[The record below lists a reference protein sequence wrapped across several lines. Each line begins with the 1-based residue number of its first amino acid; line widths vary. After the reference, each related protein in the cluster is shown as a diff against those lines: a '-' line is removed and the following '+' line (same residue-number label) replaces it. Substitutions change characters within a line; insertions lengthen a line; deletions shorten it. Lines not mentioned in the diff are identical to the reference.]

1 MKPLLLHYYITTRCN
16 AHCSFCDIWKEPS
29 GPDAMLNEV
38 SANLAA
44 ARKAGCRFVDFTGG
58 EPLLHKELPLFL
70 ANARR
75 LGFITSVTT
84 NCLLFPQRAAELAGL
99 IDLLH
104 FSIDA
109 DTPELHDAIRGCASY
124 QKVIDS
130 IDIALSYRLA
140 PDLLFTYTERNID
153 AFEGVYRLAR
163 SKRLIAILD
172 PVFDSTGKDPLD
184 PAIHRKAVALSKR
197 PGVYLNSAH
206 LSLRSQGG
214 NRTLSP
220 LCRAVDS
227 TVVILPNNTLALPC
241 FHHRIDLI
249 PVKNDLTGV
258 MAGTTRRE
266 AAKMQG
272 QYQFCE
278 NCHINCYF
286 DPSYGYMRNRFFVRS
301 MMAKMRYTWYKY
313 AIYRRSIPLPI
324 IKKRPGTIPDL

>member
-1 MKPLLLHYYITTRCN
+1 MRPLLLHYYITMRCN
-16 AHCSFCDIWKEPS
+16 AHCSFCNIWEETPE
-29 GPDAMLNEV
+29 PDALPQDV
-38 SANLAA
+38 LANLAA

-84 NCLLFPQRAAELAGL
+84 NCLLFPQRAKELAGL
-99 IDLLH
+99 VDLLH

-130 IDIALSYRLA
+130 IDIALKNDLV

-153 AFEGVYRLAR
+153 AFEGICHLAR
-163 SKRLIAILD
+163 EKRLMVILD
-172 PVFDSTGKDPLD
+172 PVFDVDGKDPLD
-184 PAIHRKAVALSKR
+184 SAIHRKAIALSKQ
-197 PGVYLNSAH
+197 PGVYLNRAH
-206 LSLRSQGG
+206 LTLRSQGG
-214 NRTLSP
+214 NRTMSP
-220 LCRAVDS
+220 LCRAVES
-227 TVVILPNNTLALPC
+227 TIVILPDNTLALPC

-258 MAGTTRRE
+258 LAGAARRE

-272 QYQFCE
+272 QHQFCE

-286 DPSYGYMRNRFFVRS
+286 DPSYGYLRNRMFLQSVA
-301 MMAKMRYTWYKY
+301 AKLKY
-313 AIYRRSIPLPI
+313 AWNKYIRYCRPVPLLRTRMRI
-324 IKKRPGTIPDL
+324 